1 MSKIY
6 EVTFV
11 PIGSLSYTYTVDAKD
26 EDTAY
31 DDAKQ
36 ELRFAI
42 GYDASK
48 DWECSDIKEINEV
61 DEQESDNEWS
71 IYKNGTYII
80 YNR

>member
-42 GYDASK
+42 GYDESK

-61 DEQESDNEWS
+61 DDEIVDIEESDNE
-71 IYKNGTYII
+71 
-80 YNR
+80 R